1 MLEITDIGII
11 LVEYKLEGIE
21 MNNKTKLIVLNG
33 LMIAFVCVATMV
45 IQIPVTLT
53 QGYVNIGDSII
64 FVTSIVFGPIP
75 GMIAGGIG
83 SALADILTGY
93 SHWAIFTLI
102 IKGLEGYIVGI
113 IVRKN
118 TNLIKNILAAL
129 IGVIFMVCG
138 YLIAGAFL
146 QGSFIV
152 SLGSVPSNI
161 IQGFICMIIGLPL
174 SSYLLSIKYVRSFKQ
189 ISNH

>member
-1 MLEITDIGII
+1 
-11 LVEYKLEGIE
+11 

-33 LMIAFVCVATMV
+33 LMVAFVCVATMV
-45 IQIPVTLT
+45 IQIPVPMT

-93 SHWAIFTLI
+93 SYWALFTLI
-102 IKGLEGYIVGI
+102 IKGFEGYIVGI

-118 TNLIKNILAAL
+118 TNLIKNILATL
-129 IGVIFMVCG
+129 LGTIIMVFG
-138 YLIAGAFL
+138 YLIFGAFL

-152 SLGSVPSNI
+152 SLSSVPSNI
-161 IQGFICMIIGLPL
+161 IQGIISMVIGIPL
-174 SSYLLSIKYVRSFKQ
+174 SLYLLNIKYIKTLKLSIK
-189 ISNH
+189 

>member
-1 MLEITDIGII
+1 MPEIIDIGII
-11 LVEYKLEGIE
+11 LLEYKLEDVE

-45 IQIPVTLT
+45 IQIPVPMTE
-53 QGYVNIGDSII
+53 GYVNIGDSII

-75 GMIAGGIG
+75 GMVAGGIG

-102 IKGLEGYIVGI
+102 IKGLEGYIVGF

-118 TNLIKNILAAL
+118 TNLVKNIIATLL
-129 IGVIFMVCG
+129 GVIVMVCG
-138 YLIAGAFL
+138 YLLAGGFL
-146 QGSFIV
+146 QGSLIV

-161 IQGFICMIIGLPL
+161 IQGIMSMIIGIPL
-174 SSYLLSIKYVRSFKQ
+174 ASYLLTIKYIKSFKQ
-189 ISNH
+189 IFN

>member
-1 MLEITDIGII
+1 
-11 LVEYKLEGIE
+11 

-45 IQIPVTLT
+45 IQIPVPMTE
-53 QGYVNIGDSII
+53 GYVNIGDSII

-75 GMIAGGIG
+75 GMLAGGIG

-102 IKGLEGYIVGI
+102 IKGLEGYIVGF

-118 TNLIKNILAAL
+118 TNLVKNIIATLL
-129 IGVIFMVCG
+129 GVIVMVCG
-138 YLIAGAFL
+138 YLLAGGFL
-146 QGSFIV
+146 QGSLIV

-161 IQGFICMIIGLPL
+161 IQGIMSMIIGIPL
-174 SSYLLSIKYVRSFKQ
+174 ASYLLTIKYIKSFKQ
-189 ISNH
+189 IFN

>member
-1 MLEITDIGII
+1 
-11 LVEYKLEGIE
+11 

-45 IQIPVTLT
+45 IQIPVPMTE
-53 QGYVNIGDSII
+53 GYVNIGDSII

-75 GMIAGGIG
+75 GMLAGGIG

-102 IKGLEGYIVGI
+102 IKGLEGYIVGF

-118 TNLIKNILAAL
+118 TNLLKNIIATLL
-129 IGVIFMVCG
+129 GVIVMVCG
-138 YLIAGAFL
+138 YLLAGGFL
-146 QGSFIV
+146 QGSLIV

-161 IQGFICMIIGLPL
+161 IQGIMSMIIGIPL
-174 SSYLLSIKYVRSFKQ
+174 ASYLLTIKYIKSFKQ
-189 ISNH
+189 IFN